1 MGDLLQDRFQQRP
14 ACRPGDP
21 ERIALAVRRV
31 SGRHVSAC
39 RRGWLGRVPD
49 QALSPTLRVPVIV
62 GPTGIGK
69 SEIAY
74 RLALAVGGEIVVA
87 DSKQVYRQLD
97 IATNKP
103 SPEHRRQVRYHMIDF
118 IDPAEGFNAAVYVGG
133 ARAAVADIAARG
145 RTPIVE
151 GGTMLYVDALCD
163 GFSLT
168 GVPPNPALRAE
179 LEALDV
185 TALSDRLLSLD
196 PDPGVELQNPV
207 RMIRAIEV
215 LQTAGPPLR
224 RLRTRT
230 PPPWDALRIGLSAPL
245 EVVDRRLE
253 ERSRQQVARGLVA
266 ETRSALEAGVPA
278 TAPVLTGIGYA
289 DTMVH
294 INGQLTIEELPLAMA
309 RSNRRYARRQLRWW
323 RRDQRVRW
331 FEIEPDPLP
340 AILNYVRSAA

>member
-1 MGDLLQDRFQQRP
+1 M
-14 ACRPGDP
+14 
-21 ERIALAVRRV
+21 
-31 SGRHVSAC
+31 
-39 RRGWLGRVPD
+39 
-49 QALSPTLRVPVIV
+49 RVPVIV

-69 SEIAY
+69 SQLAF
-74 RLALAVGGEIVVA
+74 RLALELGGEIVVA
-87 DSKQVYRQLD
+87 DSKQVYRRLD

-103 SPEHRRQVRYHMIDF
+103 SPEQREQVRYHMVDF
-118 IDPAEGFNAAVYVGG
+118 VDPADGFNAAEYIQG
-133 ARAAVADIAARG
+133 ARAAIADIAARG
-145 RTPIVE
+145 RMPVVE

-168 GVPPNPALRAE
+168 GVPPNPRLRAE
-179 LEALDV
+179 LESLDV
-185 TALSDRLLSLD
+185 FALRERLLSLD

-215 LQTAGPPLR
+215 LQAAGPPLR

-230 PPPWDALRIGLSAPL
+230 PPPWEAVRIGLSAPL
-245 EVVDRRLE
+245 EVIDRRIE

-278 TAPVLTGIGYA
+278 SAPVLTGIGYA
-289 DTMVH
+289 DTLLH
-294 INGQLTIEELPLAMA
+294 INGELTLDELPLAMA
-309 RSNRRYARRQLRWW
+309 LSNRRYARRQLRWW

-340 AILNYVRSAA
+340 GILNYVRDTP

>member
-1 MGDLLQDRFQQRP
+1 
-14 ACRPGDP
+14 
-21 ERIALAVRRV
+21 
-31 SGRHVSAC
+31 
-39 RRGWLGRVPD
+39 
-49 QALSPTLRVPVIV
+49 LRVPVIV

-69 SEIAY
+69 SQLAF
-74 RLALAVGGEIVVA
+74 RLALELGGEIVVA
-87 DSKQVYRQLD
+87 DSKQVYRMLD

-103 SPEHRRQVRYHMIDF
+103 SPEQLGRVRYHMVDF
-118 IDPAEGFNAAVYVGG
+118 IDPANGFNAAQYVQG

-145 RTPIVE
+145 KTPIVE

-163 GFSLT
+163 GFSLA

-179 LEALDV
+179 LENLEVVALRE
-185 TALSDRLLSLD
+185 RLLALD

-207 RMIRAIEV
+207 RMIRAIEI
-215 LQTAGPPLR
+215 LQAAGPPLR

-230 PPPWDALRIGLSAPL
+230 PPPWEALRIGLSAPL
-245 EVVDRRLE
+245 EVIDRRLE

-278 TAPVLTGIGYA
+278 SAPVLTGIGYA
-289 DTMVH
+289 DTLVH
-294 INGQLTIEELPLAMA
+294 IKGDLALEELPLAMA

-323 RRDQRVRW
+323 RRDQRVKW

-340 AILNYVRSAA
+340 GILTYVRAAA